1 MCFFF
6 FFPRRGSV
14 FFFFPLPELPVCQ
27 WLFSEYWHKYF
38 TKERAGEKRFSQ
50 LFLTVAQYRSVV
62 YCSITL
68 CCCCFSSRI
77 SGRNNESGKKT
88 VKPPCFICGQN
99 KKKKVSFDHLVVHI
113 WIDIILKTVSCNI
126 GV

>member
-1 MCFFF
+1 MWGFFSS
-6 FFPRRGSV
+6 PEGVVS
-14 FFFFPLPELPVCQ
+14 FFFPLPELPVCQ

-77 SGRNNESGKKT
+77 SGRNNESGKKNCKT
-88 VKPPCFICGQN
+88 SMFYLWSKQ
-99 KKKKVSFDHLVVHI
+99 KKKVSFDHLVVHI